1 MGESA
6 RMKNDEAFHKQQI
19 RDMEVV
25 LNRIRNIET
34 DIYYLK
40 NHPDYV
46 AEWRCDGFIVTDNAV
61 SHRCEMSINSY
72 DATKDNYVAN
82 GVVVHRQ
89 HVTHLTTLHGERIL
103 VEWKNDGTT
112 N

>member
-1 MGESA
+1 
-6 RMKNDEAFHKQQI
+6 MKNDETFHNQQI

-40 NHPDYV
+40 NHPDYA
-46 AEWRCDGFIVTDNAV
+46 AEWRC
-61 SHRCEMSINSY
+61 
-72 DATKDNYVAN
+72 
-82 GVVVHRQ
+82 
-89 HVTHLTTLHGERIL
+89 HVTHLTTLHGERIT